1 MSHQCA
7 YRMSIMDSKPTPSF
21 KIELGDK
28 IVLVA
33 HSNVNTLYRNQYQIQ
48 VWVQGCVYFSVNIFR
63 VYNIF
68 RKEKYFLVF
77 GCILKIIL

>member
-48 VWVQGCVYFSVNIFR
+48 VWVQGCVYFNVNIFR
-63 VYNIF
+63 V
-68 RKEKYFLVF
+68 
-77 GCILKIIL
+77 